1 MRDMWYAA
9 VVHEAPD
16 ESLRTKTKQHNKS
29 NVMAEL
35 RDEFEF
41 VDEELLNSLA
51 DEIILGAEEIFA

>member
-1 MRDMWYAA
+1 
-9 VVHEAPD
+9 
-16 ESLRTKTKQHNKS
+16 
-29 NVMAEL
+29 MAEL